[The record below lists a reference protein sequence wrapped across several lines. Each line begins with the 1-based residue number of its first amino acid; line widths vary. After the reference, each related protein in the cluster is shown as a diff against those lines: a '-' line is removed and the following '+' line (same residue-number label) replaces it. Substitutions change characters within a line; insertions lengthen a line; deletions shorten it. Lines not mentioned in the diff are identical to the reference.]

1 MSKSFIDLQMKM
13 EVKVFITLAHRVEME
28 EVDMGVETFARGKKS
43 IGCSQKKTLT
53 THVLAL
59 FAMDTIITE
68 SFCFCLCL

>member
-1 MSKSFIDLQMKM
+1 MKM
-13 EVKVFITLAHRVEME
+13 EVKVAHTVEME